1 MCYTYSLRILL
12 LTHSEGLNLK
22 PFTDNGDLHIYKSE
36 EFSRWKT
43 NKQTNKQTNK
53 IKVFNSNPVNEVA
66 I

>member
-43 NKQTNKQTNK
+43 NKQTNKQNQS
-53 IKVFNSNPVNEVA
+53 IPF
-66 I
+66 